1 MGSFVLSQRATKMR
15 RSSVASA
22 HIIGAVRFAPVSR
35 GLILPTSA
43 RFLSTSS
50 ASSSSSPNFTNQL
63 PTYDDVK
70 YSQLD
75 SRRKRLLFRSK
86 ERGML
91 ETDLILG
98 SYAIQNLEAMN
109 ETQLAQFE
117 QILDCIDPD
126 LFLYLTKKVETPAE
140 LDNEVMHAI
149 QKHTFNN
156 PLNYDSTA
164 NRKLN

>member
-1 MGSFVLSQRATKMR
+1 EDEKEQRR
-15 RSSVASA
+15 ISP
-22 HIIGAVRFAPVSR
+22 HYQFAPVSR

-43 RFLSTSS
+43 RLLSTSS

-98 SYAIQNLEAMN
+98 SFAIQNLEAMN

>member
-1 MGSFVLSQRATKMR
+1 
-15 RSSVASA
+15 
-22 HIIGAVRFAPVSR
+22 
-35 GLILPTSA
+35 
-43 RFLSTSS
+43 
-50 ASSSSSPNFTNQL
+50 
-63 PTYDDVK
+63 
-70 YSQLD
+70 
-75 SRRKRLLFRSK
+75 
-86 ERGML
+86 ML

-98 SYAIQNLEAMN
+98 SYAIQNLQAMN
-109 ETQLAQFE
+109 ETQLSQFE